1 MAQAK
6 RRPPRTEDPRERDAW
21 RRVQDD
27 EDSTKANK
35 VINGT
40 AGNIVTLTNDGDI
53 KDSGKS
59 FTGVQLKKRE
69 AVTITSDYEPTFLDE
84 IIWVDDTAGDVKVT
98 LPPSATI
105 KGQTFTIEKISDTT
119 NKSTVAATGAETIN
133 GDPSF
138 DLLLQYESVEPTS
151 TGAGYLI

>member
-1 MAQAK
+1 MPRA
-6 RRPPRTEDPRERDAW
+6 RLRPPRTEDPRERDAW
-21 RRVQDD
+21 RRVQDE
-27 EDSTKANK
+27 EDSLKANK
-35 VINGT
+35 VIGGT

-53 KDSGKS
+53 QDSGKS
-59 FTGVQLKKRE
+59 FTDVQLKKRQ
-69 AVTITSDYEPTFLDE
+69 AVTITADYEATILDE
-84 IIWVDDTAGDVKVT
+84 IIWVNDTAGDVRVT

-105 KGQTFTIEKISDTT
+105 KGQTFIVEKISDTT
-119 NKSTVAATGAETIN
+119 NKSIVAATGTETIN

>member
-1 MAQAK
+1 MAIPR

-21 RRVQDD
+21 RRAQDE
-27 EDSTKANK
+27 EDSLKANK
-35 VINGT
+35 VIGGT
-40 AGNIVTLTNDGDI
+40 TGNIVTLTNDGDI
-53 KDSGKS
+53 QDSGKS
-59 FTGVQLKKRE
+59 FTDVQSKKRQ
-69 AVTITSDYEPTFLDE
+69 AVTITADYEPTFLDE
-84 IIWVDDTAGDVKVT
+84 IIWVDDTAGDVVVT

-105 KGQTFTIEKISDTT
+105 KGQAFTIEKISDTT
-119 NKSTVAATGAETIN
+119 NKVTVAATGVETIN